1 VTLPP
6 TRLHAAV
13 MRFSLLVLS
22 APDSGASNGHAL
34 DFALAA
40 LDGSHD
46 IACVFFQDVG
56 VLTGG
61 QGFEPPQAERDLRSE
76 WSGLALRHGTP
87 LVLCSASA
95 LRYGVVSDTGGRTV
109 RDGFSVRGLGDLV
122 EANAASDRL
131 LTFAD

>member
-1 VTLPP
+1 
-6 TRLHAAV
+6 
-13 MRFSLLVLS
+13 MRFTLLVLS
-22 APDSGASNGHAL
+22 APDLGVCNGHAL

-40 LDGSHD
+40 LDSGHE
-46 IACVFFQDVG
+46 IACVFFQDAG

-61 QGFEPPQAERDLRSE
+61 RGFEAPQAERDLRSE
-76 WSGLALRHGTP
+76 WDALGRRHGTP

-95 LRYGVVSDTGGRTV
+95 LRYGVATDSGGPAL

-122 EANAASDRL
+122 EANASSDRL